1 MFPDG
6 GPKRLLDVDDVPF
19 APPKEHPVSNSSPA
33 AGSGPITETIAFL
46 IGNYMT
52 TLFVVGLIVAA
63 VRILRLRGERSPI
76 GVSGILLNT
85 FVFWAI
91 GCAQV
96 VNFIMHSAFG
106 DYAAKTI
113 GWAQSPF
120 QLELALSSLGF
131 GVMAFLLYSER
142 SAFRG
147 KVALV
152 IATVIFGW
160 GAALGHI
167 YQMVANHDYAV
178 NNTGLLLYSDIAI
191 NAVGLAFV
199 LWHAWALRQT
209 TAEDVAARTDA
220 QVVSR

>member
-1 MFPDG
+1 
-6 GPKRLLDVDDVPF
+6 
-19 APPKEHPVSNSSPA
+19 VSSSPHT
-33 AGSGPITETIAFL
+33 AGPVADTIAFL

-63 VRILRLRGERSPI
+63 VRILRMHRDRTPVT
-76 GVSGILLNT
+76 VSGIFLNT
-85 FVFWAI
+85 CVFWAI

-96 VNFIMHSAFG
+96 VNFVMHSVFG

-120 QLELALSSLGF
+120 QMELAISSLGV
-131 GVMAFLLYSER
+131 GVMAFLLYSDR

-167 YQMVANHDYAV
+167 YQMVVNHDYAV
-178 NNTGLLLYSDIAI
+178 NNTGLLLFSDIAI

-199 LWHAWALRQT
+199 LWYARALRRA
-209 TAEDVAARTDA
+209 TADDLPGRTDA
-220 QVVSR
+220 LVVSR